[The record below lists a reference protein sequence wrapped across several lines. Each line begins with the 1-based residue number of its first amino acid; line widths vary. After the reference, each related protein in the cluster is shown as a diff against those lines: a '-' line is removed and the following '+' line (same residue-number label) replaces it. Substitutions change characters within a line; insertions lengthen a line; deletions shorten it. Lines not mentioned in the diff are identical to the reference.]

1 MSRTAAPRR
10 VRTAVLASAGVLAAA
25 TVYGLAQHAAA
36 TDAPPSPATGSAAS
50 ADGAPAPG
58 APAAGAAESAPA
70 GQTPPAQPPAGA
82 TPGPS
87 ATAGKGADKGA
98 AKGTAKSADKGA
110 KGAKGGGVVVA
121 ALEAERVEPAQLP
134 DNAQQKWKELAPA
147 VTQPLAQDFQL
158 NECVSVP
165 GATHWR
171 QQGFISS
178 HKTPAIQNALS
189 FKDEAAAKSAYQK
202 VVDGMNSCAQ
212 TSQTLQKQYGLT
224 PDAAVRQTATI
235 DNGRAWSRRWN
246 GVQGASAAGAQTN
259 HIYVVQR
266 GAVLTLLTFDEWD
279 SAAPA
284 SYDPRSD
291 ASVLTMLAG

>member
-25 TVYGLAQHAAA
+25 AVYGLAQHADAS
-36 TDAPPSPATGSAAS
+36 DAPPSPT
-50 ADGAPAPG
+50 
-58 APAAGAAESAPA
+58 AAGAAVAEVAPAADTAGSTPAADTPAGQAPPERPADGATTPSPSAPA
-70 GQTPPAQPPAGA
+70 A
-82 TPGPS
+82 
-87 ATAGKGADKGA
+87 KGEAKSKDKGS
-98 AKGTAKSADKGA
+98 KPP
-110 KGAKGGGVVVA
+110 KGGAAVVE

-147 VTQPLAQDFQL
+147 VSQPLAQDFQL
-158 NECVSVP
+158 NECVKVP

-171 QQGFISS
+171 QQAFISS
-178 HKTPAIQNALS
+178 HKTPAIQNSLS

-202 VVDGMNSCAQ
+202 VLDGMNSCAQ
-212 TSQTLQKQYGLT
+212 TSQALQKQYKLT
-224 PDAAVRQTATI
+224 PDAAVQQTAAT

-246 GVQGASAAGAQTN
+246 GVQGVSAAGPQTN
-259 HIYVVQR
+259 HVYVVQR

-279 SAAPA
+279 SAAPS

-291 ASVLTMLAG
+291 ASVLAMLAG

>member
-25 TVYGLAQHAAA
+25 TVYGLVQHAEAS
-36 TDAPPSPATGSAAS
+36 DAPPSPTAGGAAS
-50 ADGAPAPG
+50 AEA
-58 APAAGAAESAPA
+58 APAATPA
-70 GQTPPAQPPAGA
+70 GQTPSEQPVTGA
-82 TPGPS
+82 AASPS
-87 ATAGKGADKGA
+87 ATAGKGPAKSPDKSPDRSKDKGSKA
-98 AKGTAKSADKGA
+98 AKG
-110 KGAKGGGVVVA
+110 GGGVVVA

-147 VTQPLAQDFQL
+147 ITQPLAQDFQL

-165 GATHWR
+165 GATNWR

-178 HKTPAIQNALS
+178 HKTPAIQNSLS
-189 FKDEAAAKSAYQK
+189 FKDEAAAKTAYQR
-202 VVDGMNSCAQ
+202 VLDGMNSCAQ
-212 TSQTLQKQYGLT
+212 TSQALQKQYKLS
-224 PDAAVRQTATI
+224 PDAAVQQTATI
-235 DNGRAWSRRWN
+235 DNGRGWSRRWN
-246 GVQGASAAGAQTN
+246 GVQGISAPGAQTN

-279 SAAPA
+279 SAAPS

-291 ASVLTMLAG
+291 ASVLAMLAG